1 MKFRPVLSLLFTLLV
16 ALAAHSVVLAHGATT
31 VGDYELEIGFH
42 TEPVVVGMP
51 NALDLFVTNIKTG
64 TRINGLQDTLQA
76 EIIFGASKKS
86 LELEPQEGEEGAY
99 TAYVIPAASG
109 DYTWHITGKIND
121 TPVDV
126 SMTSSPDT
134 FNSAEEASAYSFPSA
149 EDRAAATANTAL
161 LVAGAGLLAGLAG
174 LTVGL
179 AAWQSARRQK

>member
-1 MKFRPVLSLLFTLLV
+1 MKFRLVFSLLLSLLV
-16 ALAAHSVVLAHGATT
+16 VLAAHGLVLAHGATT

-51 NALDLFVTNIKTG
+51 NALDLFVTNTKTG
-64 TRINGLQDTLQA
+64 ARVNDLQDTLQA

-86 LELEPQEGEEGAY
+86 LELKPQEGEEGAY

-109 DYTWHITGKIND
+109 DYTWRITGKIND

-134 FNSAEEASAYSFPSA
+134 FDSAEEASAYSFPGV

-174 LTVGL
+174 LVVGL
-179 AAWQSARRQK
+179 AALRSARRQK